1 MPLPSLA
8 ALRVAPTATGGN
20 APINLLPQELWKA
33 ILEKIA
39 NAGDAWDENLSRDI
53 VKLCGVAKGAPWE
66 AVREA
71 ACGNEGWIYDQANK
85 ILGLYGDYPD
95 WAAFQEWIGK
105 RRTAELLTAD
115 QALERVSGDNEN
127 TLGYSKT
134 PWWSSPKVYFQ
145 RCMITWKTEGI
156 TNDPYSTRTLY
167 DYARDSLRP
176 LMPWSRAFIVQHL
189 RKTPDSFP
197 ELHYASILLPIDEP
211 RFVNDLVRRLYYVNL
226 RKDYIYI
233 AKDVMAHNPM
243 QLVNLPRSIQFN
255 TRIVVQGLS
264 SISVRVTHP
273 EITAPMFPEYA
284 ELAKIAVQQDGWMLK
299 HVPGSL
305 NETGTHMSGSPIEE
319 YTEVAL
325 LAVKQQSGALLLVPG
340 SLTHEKGAPVADRV
354 RGYEEIAR
362 VAVAKDPGLL
372 EWVPASVRAVLQQ

>member
-8 ALRVAPTATGGN
+8 HLRVAPTAAGGN
-20 APINLLPQELWKA
+20 APINHLPQELWKV
-33 ILEKIA
+33 ILEKIS
-39 NAGDAWDENLSRDI
+39 NAGAEWDENLSREI

-66 AVREA
+66 AVWEA
-71 ACGNEGWIYDQANK
+71 ACGDEGWIYDQANQ

-95 WAAFQEWIGK
+95 WAALQEWIGK
-105 RRTAELLTAD
+105 RRIAELRAAD
-115 QALERVSGDNEN
+115 RELERVSGDNKNTSEN
-127 TLGYSKT
+127 SKT

-145 RCMITWKTEGI
+145 RCMITWKTKGVA
-156 TNDPYSTRTLY
+156 NDPWSSQTLRG
-167 DYARDSLRP
+167 YARDSLRP

-189 RKTPDSFP
+189 RKTPGSFP
-197 ELHYASILLPIDEP
+197 ELYHASMLLPIDEP
-211 RFVNDLVRRLYYVNL
+211 RFANDWVRRLYYADL

-233 AKDVMAHNPM
+233 AKDVMAHNPE

-255 TRIVVQGLS
+255 THIVVQGLP

-305 NETGTHMSGSPIEE
+305 NETGTHTSGSPIEE

-340 SLTHEKGAPVADRV
+340 SLTHEKGAPVADPV